1 MNGARWVQQEVLE
14 RQPKA
19 NLQVYAIWFSM
30 YPTDQREAWPGD
42 VLTDPRVV
50 HFWDEEKTVGR
61 WYMNRIAQIQPAR
74 AAGSAGLGGNVL
86 WDAYLVYGPESQWS
100 DSPGGLRRW
109 GRTILGTQEA
119 LRDAVAAVA
128 PAAGPSR

>member
-14 RQPKA
+14 KRPDAALK
-19 NLQVYAIWFSM
+19 VYAIWFSM
-30 YPTDQREAWPGD
+30 YPTDQRENWPAD

-50 HFWDEEKTVGR
+50 HFWDEGKTVGR
-61 WYMNRIAQIQPAR
+61 WYMSRIEHMQYAR
-74 AAGSAGLGGNVL
+74 TPDSAALGGNIL

-100 DSPGGLRRW
+100 DAPGGLRRW

-119 LRDAVAAVA
+119 LRDAVAAVV
-128 PAAGPSR
+128 PAADSSR